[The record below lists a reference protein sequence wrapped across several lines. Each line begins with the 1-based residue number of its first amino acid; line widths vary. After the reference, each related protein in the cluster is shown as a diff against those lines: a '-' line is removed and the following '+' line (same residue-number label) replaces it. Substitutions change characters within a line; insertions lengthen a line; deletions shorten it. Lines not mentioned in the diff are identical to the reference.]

1 MAIPLVNSALVK
13 LAAAVALALAVTG
26 AHAGASEDDFLAA
39 RDAFRVG
46 DARKLDLY
54 AKRLRGHVL
63 EPYVAYWQLRMRLED
78 ATPGEVRTFLA
89 NNADTLVAERLRT
102 EWLKSLARDQSW
114 DLFQAELPPALNE
127 DLELTCYTLQA
138 KARINPTEALQ
149 EARPLWFVGREL
161 PDNCT
166 PLFKALAAAGQ
177 LSDEAVWSRVRVSLE
192 LGQASAAWRVG
203 TYLPP
208 GTGPD
213 LRTLTLV
220 SSNPAGYLDKPL
232 DLKTRASR
240 ETAMFAV
247 YRLARS
253 SPSQA
258 AGYWERLESRFS
270 EDDRAYVWGQLAYFA
285 AMRHDPAALGWY
297 AKAGD
302 LSDLQLAWK
311 VRAALLARSWKDVLS
326 AIDDMTA
333 KEREQ
338 ASWRYWKA
346 RALLATGRNEEAL
359 ALLKP
364 LAAEYSFYG
373 QLAVEELGERIAVPP
388 VAYKPGSDEVRAVSA
403 LPGIQRALALYKMN
417 LRVDG
422 TREWFYTIRNLDDKQ
437 LLAAAEVAR
446 RNELWDRAINTA
458 DRTASLHDFSLRYL
472 APYRQNLKAYTA
484 QLNLDEA
491 WVYGLIR
498 QESRF
503 MASARS
509 SAGAGGLMQLMP
521 ATAKWVAG
529 KLGLRNWHSSQVT
542 DVDTNLS
549 LGTYY
554 LKHVLDTLDGSS
566 VLASAAYNAGPG
578 RARAWRTDGPLEG
591 AIYAEAIPFN
601 ETRDYVKKVMSNA
614 TYYAHAF
621 TQQLQS
627 LRQRLGTIAPRRA
640 SGDATP
646 DDTP

>member
-1 MAIPLVNSALVK
+1 MTRIV
-13 LAAAVALALAVTG
+13 AAAALAV
-26 AHAGASEDDFLAA
+26 AAAGAYAGPQEDDFLAA
-39 RDAFRVG
+39 REAFRVG

-63 EPYVAYWQLRMRLED
+63 EPYVAYWQLRLRLDD

-89 NNADTLVAERLRT
+89 NNADTLLAERLRT
-102 EWLKSLARDQSW
+102 EWLKALARDQDW
-114 DLFQAELPPALNE
+114 DTFQAELGAGVGE
-127 DLELTCYTLQA
+127 DLELTCYALQA
-138 KARINPTEALQ
+138 KSRAKPTEALQ

-177 LSDEAVWSRVRVSLE
+177 LSEEDVWSRVRLSLE
-192 LGQASAAWRVG
+192 LGQTNMAWRVG
-203 TYLPP
+203 TFLPP
-208 GTGPD
+208 GTGPE
-213 LRTLTLV
+213 LRTLMLV
-220 SSNPAGYLDKPL
+220 SSNPAGYLDKPV
-232 DLKTRASR
+232 DLKTRALR

-258 AGYWERLESRFS
+258 AGYWARLESRFS

-285 AMRHDPAALGWY
+285 AMRHDPAALEWY

-311 VRAALLARSWKDVLS
+311 VRAALLVRSWKDVLA
-326 AIDDMTA
+326 AIDAMTA
-333 KEREQ
+333 KERGQ
-338 ASWRYWKA
+338 SSWRYWKA
-346 RALLATGRNEEAL
+346 RALEALGRSEEAL
-359 ALLKP
+359 ALFKP
-364 LAAEYSFYG
+364 LSGEYNFYG
-373 QLAVEELGERIAVPP
+373 QLALEALGEKIAVPP
-388 VAYKPGSDEVRAVSA
+388 VAYKPSNDEVRAISG

-437 LLAAAEVAR
+437 LLAASEVAR

-458 DRTASLHDFSLRYL
+458 DRTESLHDFSLRYV
-472 APYRQNLKAYTA
+472 APYRQNLKTYTT
-484 QLNLDEA
+484 QLDLDEA

-503 MASARS
+503 VASARS

-521 ATAKWVAG
+521 ATAKWVAT
-529 KLGLRNWHSSQVT
+529 KLGLRNWHVSQVT
-542 DVDTNLS
+542 DIDTNLS

-578 RARAWRTDGPLEG
+578 RARAWRTDAPLEG
-591 AIYAEAIPFN
+591 AVYAEAIPFN

-614 TYYAHAF
+614 TYYAHTF

-627 LRQRLGTIAPRRA
+627 LRQRLGVIAPRRA
-640 SGDATP
+640 NGETP
-646 DDTP
+646 LGDTP

>member
-1 MAIPLVNSALVK
+1 MTSHIIRL
-13 LAAAVALALAVTG
+13 AAVAALAI
-26 AHAGASEDDFLAA
+26 AAGAACAGPQEDDFLAA
-39 RDAFRVG
+39 REAFRVG
-46 DARKLDLY
+46 DARKLDAY
-54 AKRLRGHVL
+54 AKRLRGYVL
-63 EPYVAYWQLRMRLED
+63 EPYIAYWQLRLRLED

-89 NNADTLVAERLRT
+89 NNPDTLVAERLRT
-102 EWLKSLARDQSW
+102 EWLKSLARDQDW
-114 DLFQAELPPALNE
+114 DLFQAELPATLTD
-127 DLELTCYTLQA
+127 DLELTCYALQA
-138 KARINPTEALQ
+138 KARTRPAEALQ

-161 PDNCT
+161 PENCT
-166 PLFKALAAAGQ
+166 PLFKAVASAGQ
-177 LSDEAVWSRVRVSLE
+177 LSEEDVWSRVRLALE
-192 LGQASAAWRVG
+192 LGQASMAWRVG
-203 TYLPP
+203 TFLPP

-220 SSNPAGYLDKPL
+220 SSNPAGYLDKHL
-232 DLKTRASR
+232 DLKTRALR

-253 SPSQA
+253 SPTQA
-258 AGYWERLESRFS
+258 AGFWARLESRFS

-285 AMRHDPAALGWY
+285 AMRHDPAALEWY

-302 LSDLQLAWK
+302 LSDVQLAWK
-311 VRAALLARSWKDVLS
+311 VRAALLARSWKDVLA
-326 AIDDMTA
+326 AIDGMTA

-338 ASWRYWKA
+338 PSWRYWKA
-346 RALLATGRNEEAL
+346 RALEATGRSEEAL

-364 LAAEYSFYG
+364 LSAEYSFYG
-373 QLAVEELGERIAVPP
+373 QLALEGLGEKIAVPP
-388 VAYKPGSDEVRAVSA
+388 VAYKPGSDEVRAVGA
-403 LPGIQRALALYKMN
+403 LPGIQRALALYQMN

-422 TREWFYTIRNLDDKQ
+422 TREWFFSIRNLDDKQ
-437 LLAAAEVAR
+437 LLAASEVAR

-458 DRTASLHDFSLRYL
+458 DRTATLHDFSLRYV
-472 APYRQNLKAYTA
+472 APYRQSMKTYTA

-503 MASARS
+503 IASARS

-529 KLGLRNWHSSQVT
+529 KLGMRNWHGSQVT

-554 LKHVLDTLDGSS
+554 LRHVLDTLDGSS

-578 RARAWRTDGPLEG
+578 RARAWRTDAPLEG

-614 TYYAHAF
+614 TYYAHTF

-640 SGDATP
+640 GGDAP
-646 DDTP
+646 LGDTP